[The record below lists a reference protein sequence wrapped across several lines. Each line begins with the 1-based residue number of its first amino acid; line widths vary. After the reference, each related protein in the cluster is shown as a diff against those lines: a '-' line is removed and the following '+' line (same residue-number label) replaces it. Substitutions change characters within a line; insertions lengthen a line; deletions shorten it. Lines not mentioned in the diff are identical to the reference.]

1 MHFLRQ
7 LLEGALFSDAA
18 PTGHNG
24 KANPGIKGL
33 AFAF

>member
-7 LLEGALFSDAA
+7 LSEGALFSDAA
-18 PTGHNG
+18 PTGHNV
-24 KANPGIKGL
+24 KATPGIKGL